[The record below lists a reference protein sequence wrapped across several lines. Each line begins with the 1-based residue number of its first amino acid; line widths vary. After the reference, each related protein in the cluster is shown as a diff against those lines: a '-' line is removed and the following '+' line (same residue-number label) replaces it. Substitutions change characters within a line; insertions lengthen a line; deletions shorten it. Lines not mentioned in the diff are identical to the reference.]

1 MNNWIGSIVIE
12 CCHAE
17 CGAERVPISAVV
29 ISTSLYHLGGYEP
42 SSPTT
47 KDLHGVGVQGKY
59 FVVV

>member
-1 MNNWIGSIVIE
+1 MTNFWFYLSPSSHEKDVYTT
-12 CCHAE
+12 
-17 CGAERVPISAVV
+17 PISAVV